1 LVVAGIVVVAVFIVA
16 VVGANEGKVDFAA
29 GGCCLCVEVNVREE
43 EAASASADGRRLE
56 ASTVP
61 VYVDAVVVNA
71 EVVGFPVDEGI
82 SFSQPGFAEEKVV
95 VFERV
100 DEGIKSG
107 GVLLS

>member
-1 LVVAGIVVVAVFIVA
+1 MVVAGIVVVAVFIVA

-82 SFSQPGFAEEKVV
+82 SFSQPGFAKEKVV